1 MTMLDERQLLAYLET
16 NSLAYERWEHPPVF
30 TCAESEM
37 HRPNRSA
44 VSTKNLF
51 LCDKNARRFIL
62 LVTDCEK
69 KMDLALIGE
78 QTGLARTR
86 FASPE
91 NMLRLLGVTPGS
103 VTMMG
108 LVNDTSSQ
116 VELWIDDEIWGQEL
130 FQSHPLVNTATLLL
144 SKETLLRFFELTGHE
159 VKLIRV

>member
-1 MTMLDERQLLAYLET
+1 MLDEQQLLAYLES
-16 NSLAYERWEHPPVF
+16 NGLAYERWEHPPVF

-69 KMDLALIGE
+69 KMDLLKIGE
-78 QTGLARTR
+78 QTGLNRTR
-86 FASPE
+86 FASAD
-91 NMLRLLGVTPGS
+91 NMLRLLGVTPGA

-108 LVNDTSSQ
+108 LANDTGGQ
-116 VELWIDDEIWGQEL
+116 VELWIDQEIWGQEL

-144 SKETLLRFFELTGHE
+144 TKETLLRFFTLTGHSPN
-159 VKLIRV
+159 LITV

>member
-1 MTMLDERQLLAYLET
+1 MLDEQQLLAYLESNDLT
-16 NSLAYERWEHPPVF
+16 YERWEHPPVF
-30 TCAESEM
+30 TCAESDM

-69 KMDLALIGE
+69 KMDLLKIGE

-86 FASPE
+86 FASAD
-91 NMLRLLGVTPGS
+91 NMLKFLGVTPGS

-108 LVNDTSSQ
+108 LANDTGKQ
-116 VELWIDDEIWGQEL
+116 VELWIDQEIWDQEL

-144 SKETLLRFFELTGHE
+144 TKETLLRFFSLTGHTPN
-159 VKLIRV
+159 LINV